1 MSTEE
6 KPKIKISDVLDLLAA
21 GQDRKAIRAHYGLTA
36 GQSLELFK
44 HPQLLGRKTIKP
56 IELPFELEDDVT
68 GTARALKAKDE
79 ASATTS
85 GEDMGKP
92 AESEVGPGNPPAQ
105 EETAAENSTRR
116 SRTAPA
122 AEAEVTP
129 STEEP
134 AQERSPWDAE

>member
-21 GQDRKAIRAHYGLTA
+21 GQDRKAIRTHYGLTA

-56 IELPFELEDDVT
+56 VELPFELEDDVT
-68 GTARALKAKDE
+68 GTARALKAKEE
-79 ASATTS
+79 ASAATS
-85 GEDMGKP
+85 GE
-92 AESEVGPGNPPAQ
+92 ESASVSPGDANAPVQ
-105 EETAAENSTRR
+105 EEAAAENSTRR

-122 AEAEVTP
+122 AEAEATAA
-129 STEEP
+129 TEEP
-134 AQERSPWDAE
+134 AQEKSPWDAE